1 MTTCRLF
8 QLSVCSSELK
18 AYAFCWSR
26 YISMAAVMERA
37 SGVGAERSQRSP
49 AFSIAFLVAGPKQ
62 ARRVLP
68 CLKLGKFF
76 SKDST
81 PAGVKNTSMSKSKGC
96 SLGVFVAYCA
106 VHYAFGMF
114 QLFGV
119 EHFGHIIVCVHPKGA
134 PGNFRLCAWP

>member
-1 MTTCRLF
+1 
-8 QLSVCSSELK
+8 
-18 AYAFCWSR
+18 
-26 YISMAAVMERA
+26 MAAVMERA

-81 PAGVKNTSMSKSKGC
+81 PAGGEEYEHVEVEGLL
-96 SLGVFVAYCA
+96 LGVFVAYRA

-119 EHFGHIIVCVHPKGA
+119 EHFGHIIVVYIRKGHQ
-134 PGNFRLCAWP
+134 GNFRLCAWP